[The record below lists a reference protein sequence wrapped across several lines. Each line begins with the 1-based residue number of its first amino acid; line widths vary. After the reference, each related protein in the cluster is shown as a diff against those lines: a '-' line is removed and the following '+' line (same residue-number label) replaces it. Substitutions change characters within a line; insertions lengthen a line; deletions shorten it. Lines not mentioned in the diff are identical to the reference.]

1 MEKTKK
7 PKKPLWRRILR
18 IFMWIT
24 LIPVALVIVLIA
36 ILYYNQ
42 GALVQK
48 ALAMANENFKGRI
61 ALKESRIS
69 PFRNF
74 PNVSIDMQ
82 DVCIFEDK
90 KTGSKPIVKLDHLFV
105 DFDAQKMIEGKY
117 RINDIEANG
126 GNLYIVQDTT
136 GDFNITRAFE
146 PAVADTSTAIDT
158 SVFRLSLKKIKLK
171 DIHVTKIN
179 EANKLKIT
187 GKFKEMNA
195 SFRMGRKNIKA
206 SVDGHC
212 VLTVI
217 KDKDTTF
224 IRDKDISIDA
234 SVRYSNKYDMLTIN
248 KSTIKL
254 EEVPFKMEGL
264 MLMKDDVYMD
274 MKFSGEK
281 SDFNLLFAF
290 LPDDLAQYMKRYQSK
305 GLLYFDAAVKGMVSR
320 GQQPA
325 ITADFGCKNGF
336 FKNSS
341 YNRKLENLAFTGYFT
356 NGPKRDITTFE
367 VGLLDVFAL
376 PEQGDVQG
384 NIVMRNFADPTV
396 NMDVSTDFD
405 LEYLAQF
412 LQLPELKDM
421 SGQVKLKVHYDE
433 LVDIAAP
440 KNTFAKLKQGVDSE
454 LRIRNLSFKMPGYPH
469 MIKNLNLSAEMKRK
483 ELNIDECTAK
493 VGGSDISIKGSVSNL
508 PELLHFSKKKVNI
521 ALAISSKKL
530 DVKELTTFDTSKMQP
545 IDEEITNFSTSIR
558 VYTSAKALM
567 DTTSKIPLGDFNVNN
582 LNIKLKHYK
591 HPLTNF
597 NIAVHVDSNRIVLS
611 QFQGQIKKTDLNL
624 TASVRNYRMWFDK
637 TVKGT
642 SELEYKLVSSSLGLR
657 NLLNYKGT
665 NYVPGDLQR
674 ERIKGLTVEGTAKIT
689 YDEKFQSMEI
699 ALVNAEGQFRM
710 HPLKLEQVNGIIK
723 YSDNRLRLKKL
734 SGKMGDNDFSISMG
748 YFTGDNLDEAKKD
761 NRFTFRSKH
770 LNLNEVLNF
779 NEVKRSKRDSLK
791 MADAAQHDSVFNIF
805 SLPFSNMKI
814 KLEIGELIWKELS
827 IKKIKGRM
835 RMQRNHMFY
844 IDTLGM
850 DIADGHIDMDSTYFD
865 GTNKEK
871 IFFKPRVK
879 FDHVDLAKLFLKFDN
894 FGQTYIVSDN
904 ISGIL
909 TGKLRG
915 KIRVHTDM
923 IPIIEQSRIKLQSV
937 ITNGS
942 LNNYGPMNML
952 AEYFKDKNL
961 KYVRFDTLV
970 NTFTLKKGVLEI
982 PNMNINS
989 SLGFIEFA
997 GKQEITTE
1005 KMEMDYHVKVPMKMV
1020 TDVGFKYLF
1029 NRKKEEVD
1037 SMQVDDIIV
1046 RDEHKKMKF
1055 IHLNIKGNTEDFK
1068 ISLKKK

>member
-1 MEKTKK
+1 MEKTNR
-7 PKKPLWRRILR
+7 KKPLWKRILKV
-18 IFMWIT
+18 FMWLT
-24 LIPVALVIVLIA
+24 LVPVTLVIVLIA
-36 ILYYNQ
+36 IIYYNQ
-42 GALVQK
+42 EALVQK
-48 ALAMANENFKGRI
+48 GLSMANENFKGRL
-61 ALKESRIS
+61 ALKESHIS

-82 DVCIFEDK
+82 NVCIYEDK
-90 KTGSKPIVKLDHLFV
+90 VSTSKPIVELDHLFV
-105 DFDAQKMIEGKY
+105 NFDLEKIIQGKY
-117 RINDIEANG
+117 KINDIEATG
-126 GNLYIVQDTT
+126 GSMYIVQDTT
-136 GDFNITRAFE
+136 GDYNILRAFE
-146 PAVADTSTAIDT
+146 PEIADTSTSVDT
-158 SVFRLSLKKIKLK
+158 SVFKLNLKQIKLK
-171 DIHVTKIN
+171 NIHVTHIE
-179 EANKLKIT
+179 EATKLKVT
-187 GKFKEMNA
+187 GRFAEVNA
-195 SFRMGRKNIKA
+195 SFRMGAKSMKA
-206 SVDGHC
+206 SVDGKL

-224 IRDKDISIDA
+224 IHDKDITIDA
-234 SVRYSNKYDMLTIN
+234 SIRYSNKYDMLTIN
-248 KSTIKL
+248 KSVLKL
-254 EEVPFKMEGL
+254 EEVPFSMEGL

-290 LPDDLAQYMKRYQSK
+290 LPDDLAKYMKRYQSK

-336 FKNSS
+336 FKNSN

-356 NGPKRDITTFE
+356 NGPKRNITTFE
-367 VGLLDVFAL
+367 VGLMDVFAL
-376 PEQGDVQG
+376 PEQGDVHG
-384 NIVMRNFADPTV
+384 NIVMRNFADPVV

-405 LEYLAQF
+405 LVYLAQF

-421 SGQVKLKVHYDE
+421 SGQVNLKVHYNE

-440 KNTFAKLKQGVDSE
+440 KTTFAKLKQGVDSE
-454 LRIRNLSFKMPGYPH
+454 LKVRNLHFKMPGYPH
-469 MIKNLNLSAEMKRK
+469 MIRNVNLSAEMKKK
-483 ELNIDECTAK
+483 ELSIAECSAN
-493 VGGSDISIKGSVSNL
+493 VGGSDISIRGTVSNL
-508 PELLHFSKKKVNI
+508 PELLRFGKKKVNI
-521 ALAISSKKL
+521 ALSVASKKL
-530 DVKELTTFDTSKMQP
+530 DLKELTTFDTTKMHP
-545 IDEEITNFSTSIR
+545 IDEEITNFNTSIQ
-558 VYTSAKALM
+558 VYASAKSLM
-567 DTTSKIPLGDFNVNN
+567 DTVNKIPLGDFAINN

-597 NIAVHVDSNRIVLS
+597 NVAVHVDSSRLVLS
-611 QFQGQIKKTDLNL
+611 QFTGQIKKTDINL
-624 TASVRNYRMWFDK
+624 TAAVKNYRMWFDK
-637 TVKGT
+637 TTKGT
-642 SELEYKLVSSSLGLR
+642 SEIEYKLVSSSLGLR
-657 NLLNYKGT
+657 NLLSYKGT

-674 ERIKGLTVEGTAKIT
+674 ERIKGLTLEGTAKIT

-699 ALVNAEGQFRM
+699 AIVNAEGQFRM

-748 YFTGDNLDEAKKD
+748 YFVGDNLDEAKKD
-761 NRFTFRSKH
+761 NRFTFKSKH

-791 MADAAQHDSVFNIF
+791 MADATQHDSVFNIF

-814 KLEIGELIWKELS
+814 KLEVGELIWKELNV
-827 IKKIKGRM
+827 KKIKARM

-844 IDTLGM
+844 IDTLEM

-871 IFFKPRVK
+871 IFFKPKVR

-909 TGKLRG
+909 TGKLSG
-915 KIRVHTDM
+915 KIRVHADM
-923 IPIIEQSRIKLQSV
+923 IPVIEKSRIKLQSV
-937 ITNGS
+937 VTNGS

-952 AEYFKDKNL
+952 ADYFKDKNL
-961 KYVRFDTLV
+961 KYIRFDTLV

-982 PNMNINS
+982 PNMHINS
-989 SLGFIEFA
+989 TLGFIEFA

-1005 KMEMDYHVKVPMKMV
+1005 KMEMEYHVKVPMKMV

-1055 IHLNIKGNTEDFK
+1055 VHLNIKGNTEDFK